1 MRVIKAENLAFCI
14 IIHQYTLAQKCA
26 YDRLVSR
33 PFVSLTALK
42 GEDTMS
48 SKALTVRGR
57 VRELGYRQTT
67 ACTAAAA

>member
-48 SKALTVRGR
+48 SKALTVRGSCMSVCPAGAVER
-57 VRELGYRQTT
+57 R
-67 ACTAAAA
+67 